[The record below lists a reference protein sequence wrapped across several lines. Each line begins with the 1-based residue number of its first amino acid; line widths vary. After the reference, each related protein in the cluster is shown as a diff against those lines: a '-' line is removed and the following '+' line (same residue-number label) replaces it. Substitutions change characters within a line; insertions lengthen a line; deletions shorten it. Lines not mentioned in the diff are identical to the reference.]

1 MNRIEILFRLSD
13 TADNL
18 EAAGLFREAVVL
30 TNVMKRMAEAR
41 VAAIT
46 DAPDPTLMSDNDV
59 EYAQIINKYKDIVY
73 KWNSAKN
80 QQEKKQIINDRNKIF
95 FDYTNKLNN
104 QIKNSRDANL
114 KSELNKRLQNFK
126 LQTDRIM
133 MHSNDQLVAN
143 TRGANGNLLTNTS
156 IYSDIKRFGLDTAKD
171 VNDFNAKW
179 KNMTDFYK
187 TNKPTNDPNG
197 PVIFEGPGMKEY
209 LANLYQQLKLKYIK

>member
-30 TNVMKRMAEAR
+30 TNVMKRMAESR

-59 EYAQIINKYKDIVY
+59 EYAQIINRYKDIVY

-80 QQEKKQIINDRNKIF
+80 QQERKKIINDRNKIY
-95 FDYTNKLNN
+95 FDYINKLND
-104 QIKNSRDANL
+104 QINNSRDANL

-126 LQTDRIM
+126 LQTDRIL
-133 MHSNDQLVAN
+133 MHSNYQFNAN
-143 TRGANGNLLTNTS
+143 ENNKAGNLITNQD
-156 IYSDIKRFGLDTAKD
+156 IYNEIKYYGLENAKD
-171 VNDFNAKW
+171 VNDFNARW
-179 KNMTDFYK
+179 KRMTDYFK
-187 TNKPTNDPNG
+187 TTKFNSNPNG
-197 PVIFEGPGMKEY
+197 PFVFDSPGMQQY
-209 LANLYQQLKLKYIK
+209 LANLYQQLKLKYI